1 MAFPSSPTNGQVYTQ
16 NGTSY
21 IYDSTY
27 GVWNINT
34 TSINADS
41 LDGIDST
48 GFLGATAKASDS
60 NLLDGID
67 STGFLR
73 NGSYSGAQK
82 LFVNRN
88 NATANGISWYSTG
101 YTAWCEYMS
110 PAGAASTGP
119 TGNITAPSGSLVTSW
134 GLRSFIENAS
144 GYGWT
149 WESGSSSQT
158 TPSVK
163 FEIRS
168 SDGSIYSQ
176 GSGTF
181 AGVVTANSDV
191 RLKSN
196 IRPIQNALS
205 IVSSLNGRLYT
216 KDDKD
221 NQIGLIAQEVEEVLP
236 QMVHTADD
244 EMGTKSV
251 NYQNMVA
258 ILIESVKEQQKQIED
273 LRAEVSALKGV

>member
-176 GSGTF
+176 GNITA
-181 AGVVTANSDV
+181 AGDVITNSDE

-196 IRPIQNALS
+196 IRPIENALD
-205 IVSSLNGRLYT
+205 IVCSLQGKIYT
-216 KDDKD
+216 KGGKDD
-221 NQIGLIAQEVEEVLP
+221 QIGLIAQEVEKLLP
-236 QMVHTADD
+236 QMVHTAED

-258 ILIESVKEQQKQIED
+258 LLIEAVKE
-273 LRAEVSALKGV
+273 LRAEVAELKGKLNGI

>member
-27 GVWNINT
+27 GVWNINVT
-34 TSINADS
+34 AVNADS
-41 LDGIDST
+41 LDGV
-48 GFLGATAKASDS
+48 
-60 NLLDGID
+60 D

-73 NGSYSGAQK
+73 NGSYNGSQS
-82 LFVNRN
+82 LFLNRN
-88 NATANGISWYSTG
+88 QGAGGISWYSTS
-101 YTAWCEYMS
+101 YTSWSEYMA
-110 PAGAASTGP
+110 PPGANNGP
-119 TGNITAPSGSLVTSW
+119 TSNITAPSGSLVTSW
-134 GLRSFIENAS
+134 ARRSFVENVS

-149 WESGSSSQT
+149 FESASAQAT
-158 TPSVK
+158 NPSVK

-181 AGVVTANSDV
+181 AGDVISNSDE

-196 IRPIQNALS
+196 IRPIENALD
-205 IVSSLNGRLYT
+205 IVCSLNGKIYT
-216 KDDKD
+216 KDGKD
-221 NQIGLIAQEVEEVLP
+221 DQIGLIAQEVEKVLP

-244 EMGTKSV
+244 DMGIKSV

-258 ILIESVKEQQKQIED
+258 VLIEAVKEQQKQIEE
-273 LRAEVSALKGV
+273 LKAEVSALKGV